1 MVNQDLIGQ
10 KFGKLTV
17 ESSAGTNKWK
27 HRLWE
32 CKCDCGNIVIVDTS
46 RLRNGH
52 TKSCG
57 CLHPKAEDLAGKRF
71 GKLTVVKKIGRKN
84 RSNYW
89 QCHCDCGNDVNCYQ
103 YNLMRG
109 TSTSCGCLRSYYSKQ
124 SRNCHGESTG
134 ILYKKW
140 SSIKTRCTNQNDPHY
155 KDYGGRGIKLCDE
168 WQEYWP
174 FREWAYANGY
184 QEDLTIERKDVN
196 GNYCPENCCWIT
208 GFEQA
213 SNKRRS
219 VFLEYGGK
227 KQTISQW
234 SRELGIG
241 KETIAYRVHAG
252 WSAEECLFGK
262 KNRTGNSS
270 PRMNI
275 PDYLS

>member
-57 CLHPKAEDLAGKRF
+57 CLHPKAEDLTGKRF

-109 TSTSCGCLRSYYSKQ
+109 TSTSCGCLRSYY
-124 SRNCHGESTG
+124 
-134 ILYKKW
+134 
-140 SSIKTRCTNQNDPHY
+140 
-155 KDYGGRGIKLCDE
+155 
-168 WQEYWP
+168 
-174 FREWAYANGY
+174 
-184 QEDLTIERKDVN
+184 
-196 GNYCPENCCWIT
+196 
-208 GFEQA
+208 
-213 SNKRRS
+213 
-219 VFLEYGGK
+219 
-227 KQTISQW
+227 
-234 SRELGIG
+234 
-241 KETIAYRVHAG
+241 
-252 WSAEECLFGK
+252 
-262 KNRTGNSS
+262 
-270 PRMNI
+270 
-275 PDYLS
+275 